1 MSHRPGISCK
11 SVLLAFSLLSLAQ
24 ACAEPPR
31 SEGRWAGK
39 IDTVAGVPVVRNPA
53 AGIWDS
59 ETSWRLE
66 PELKIGGAEA
76 SGPAVFGQVLGLEVD
91 DRGSMYVLD
100 GHASEI
106 RVFDSSGSYVRS
118 IGRSGRGPGEFRAP
132 AGMAMDPNGRLWVVD
147 QGNGRYV
154 VFDTSGA
161 FLKTFPRRL
170 GSSVVLVGAGW
181 QGEFVAGE
189 LHELLL
195 LPREMRIGFAR
206 YDTASGTFSDTLRL
220 GMGNP
225 LPARGAG
232 PVTLP
237 RVLHHR
243 LSESGRVW
251 IGWSDEY
258 RLYELSLEGDTLRVI
273 EREYQAVGAAAA
285 RADER
290 SAAGSGRVQGFSEG
304 AIVHRVL
311 EDRDGYVW
319 VQTGDPGRLT
329 LDVFDPVGRYL
340 GRLSADPRV
349 PPPSP
354 ILVRGGKLYAVA
366 TDELDAQ
373 YVVRLGV
380 RRPQGF

>member
-1 MSHRPGISCK
+1 MSDRPVMSYK
-11 SVLLAFSLLSLAQ
+11 AVKAVWLALLLFPVAQ
-24 ACAEPPR
+24 GCSEPPR
-31 SEGRWAGK
+31 SGGRWAGQ

-66 PELKIGGAEA
+66 PDLKIGGAEA

-91 DRGSMYVLD
+91 GRGSMYVLD

-118 IGRSGRGPGEFRAP
+118 IGRLGRGPGEFRAS
-132 AGMAMDPNGRLWVVD
+132 AGMAMDPNGR
-147 QGNGRYV
+147 
-154 VFDTSGA
+154 
-161 FLKTFPRRL
+161 
-170 GSSVVLVGAGW
+170 
-181 QGEFVAGE
+181 
-189 LHELLL
+189 
-195 LPREMRIGFAR
+195 EMTIGFAR
-206 YDTASGTFSDTLRL
+206 YDTASGTFSNTLRL

-225 LPARGAG
+225 VPARGAG

-273 EREYQAVGAAAA
+273 EREYQAVEVAARGDERTAAAG
-285 RADER
+285 R
-290 SAAGSGRVQGFSEG
+290 SVQGFFQG

-340 GRLSADPRV
+340 GRLSADPRI

-373 YVVRLGV
+373 YVVRV
-380 RRPQGF
+380 RVLRPQGF